1 MTRKPSPAVQL
12 ARDVL
17 HYAGCPIGS
26 GCARCRAYECGPS
39 SESQDL
45 VTLARALL
53 RAVRK

>member
-1 MTRKPSPAVQL
+1 MSKRPSPAVQL

-45 VTLARALL
+45 VTLARALI